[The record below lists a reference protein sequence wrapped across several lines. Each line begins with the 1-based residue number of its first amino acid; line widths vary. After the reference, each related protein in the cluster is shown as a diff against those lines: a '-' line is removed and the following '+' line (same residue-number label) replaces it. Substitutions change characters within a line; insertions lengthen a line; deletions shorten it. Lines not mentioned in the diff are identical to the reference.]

1 MKNSI
6 FKTLFMAM
14 LAMITITSTG
24 CSIPGIGDSTSMP
37 EKTPEKTN
45 VSIIISPTANEPT
58 PNVSIAQDIIYEASY
73 SYAFRNVIVDDGMPF
88 EAVNGDLTHTE
99 HNEHLSESNKKLDAQ
114 AYTKKFIESANEVS
128 AVSSEK
134 DTVKAIKM
142 AADSLDGLDGTKTI
156 ILVDNG
162 ISTTGNVAFE
172 TFIGFDA
179 QGSLENINEGT
190 LPNLKGTAVIWYDFG
205 STLQPQQ
212 SLSSNDMVELQ
223 KFWTG
228 YLEKAGASDVIIKN
242 AISTNNE
249 PTINDLPPVST
260 VEVSTEKQWIV
271 TKDVTDVNN
280 EVENASDDKKNDIV
294 STALDDG
301 VKIDETML
309 YFEPES
315 SVIANK
321 EAAVELLKPTA
332 DFLIS
337 TSQEIVILGT
347 TATVPTSPDKCVN
360 FSLQRA
366 NAVKSLF
373 IELGVAESQINCKG
387 LGYDNEFHIP
397 DSDRNG
403 NLNENAPKNRAVLIY
418 RADSE
423 IGKRYTK

>member
-1 MKNSI
+1 MKNKI
-6 FKTLFMAM
+6 IKTVCVVATLVMA
-14 LAMITITSTG
+14 TITSTG
-24 CSIPGIGDSTSMP
+24 CSIPGIGDPPS
-37 EKTPEKTN
+37 KLEKTN
-45 VSIIISPTANEPT
+45 VSIILSPTANEPT
-58 PNVSIAQDIIYEASY
+58 PNVSLAQDIIYEASY
-73 SYAFRNVIVDDGMPF
+73 SYAFRNIIIDDGMPF

-99 HNEHLSESNKKLDAQ
+99 HDEHLSESNKKIDAQ
-114 AYTKKFIESANEVS
+114 AYTKKFIESANEAS

-134 DTVKAIKM
+134 DTVKALKM
-142 AADSLDGLDGTKTI
+142 AADSLNGLDGKKTI
-156 ILVDNG
+156 VLVDNG

-172 TFIGFDA
+172 TFNGFDA
-179 QGSLENINEGT
+179 QGSLENIDEGT
-190 LPNLKGTAVIWYDFG
+190 LPNLEGINIIWYDFA

-212 SLSSNDMVELQ
+212 SLSSNDMIELQ

-228 YLEKAGASDVIIKN
+228 YLEKAGASDVVIKN
-242 AISTNNE
+242 AINTNANVSVS
-249 PTINDLPPVST
+249 NLPPVST
-260 VEVSTEKQWIV
+260 VEVTKEKQWIV

-280 EVENASDDKKNDIV
+280 EVENASDDKKNGIV

-315 SVIANK
+315 STIANK

-373 IELGVAESQINCKG
+373 IELGVVESQINCKG

-403 NLNENAPKNRAVLIY
+403 NLNENAPKNRAVIIY

-423 IGKRYTK
+423 IGKKYTK

>member
-1 MKNSI
+1 MKNKI
-6 FKTLFMAM
+6 IKTVCVVATLVMT
-14 LAMITITSTG
+14 TITSTG
-24 CSIPGIGDSTSMP
+24 CSIPGIGDPPS
-37 EKTPEKTN
+37 KLEKTN
-45 VSIIISPTANEPT
+45 VSIILSPTANEPT
-58 PNVSIAQDIIYEASY
+58 PNVSLAQDIIYEASY
-73 SYAFRNVIVDDGMPF
+73 SYAFRNIIIDDGMPF

-99 HNEHLSESNKKLDAQ
+99 HDEHLSESNKKIDAQ
-114 AYTKKFIESANEVS
+114 AYTKKIIESANEAS

-134 DTVKAIKM
+134 DTVKALKM
-142 AADSLDGLDGTKTI
+142 AADSLNGLDGKKTI
-156 ILVDNG
+156 VLVDNG

-179 QGSLENINEGT
+179 QGSLENIDEGT
-190 LPNLKGTAVIWYDFG
+190 LPNLKGIHIVWYDFG

-242 AISTNNE
+242 AISTSNE
-249 PTINDLPPVST
+249 STINDFPPVST

-294 STALDDG
+294 STALNDG

-315 SVIANK
+315 SVIANR

-403 NLNENAPKNRAVLIY
+403 NLNENAPKNRAVIIY

-423 IGKRYTK
+423 IGKKYTK

>member
-1 MKNSI
+1 MKNKI
-6 FKTLFMAM
+6 IKTVCVVATLVMA
-14 LAMITITSTG
+14 TITSTG
-24 CSIPGIGDSTSMP
+24 CSIPGIGDPPS
-37 EKTPEKTN
+37 KLEKTN
-45 VSIIISPTANEPT
+45 VSIILSPTANEPT
-58 PNVSIAQDIIYEASY
+58 PNVSLAQDIIYEASY
-73 SYAFRNVIVDDGMPF
+73 SYAFRNIIIDDGMPF

-99 HNEHLSESNKKLDAQ
+99 HDEHLSESNKKIDAQ
-114 AYTKKFIESANEVS
+114 AYTKKFIESANEAS

-134 DTVKAIKM
+134 DTVKALKM
-142 AADSLDGLDGTKTI
+142 AADSLNGLDGKKTI
-156 ILVDNG
+156 VLVDNG

-172 TFIGFDA
+172 TFNGFDA
-179 QGSLENINEGT
+179 QGSLENIDEGT
-190 LPNLKGTAVIWYDFG
+190 LPNLEGINIIWYDFA

-212 SLSSNDMVELQ
+212 SLSSNDMIELQ

-228 YLEKAGASDVIIKN
+228 YLEKAGASDVVIKN
-242 AISTNNE
+242 AINTNANVSVS
-249 PTINDLPPVST
+249 NLPPVST
-260 VEVSTEKQWIV
+260 VEVTKEKQWIV

-280 EVENASDDKKNDIV
+280 EVENASDDKKNGIV

-315 SVIANK
+315 STIANK

-403 NLNENAPKNRAVLIY
+403 NLNENAPKNRAVIIY

-423 IGKRYTK
+423 IGKKYTK

>member
-1 MKNSI
+1 MD
-6 FKTLFMAM
+6 FT
-14 LAMITITSTG
+14 
-24 CSIPGIGDSTSMP
+24 
-37 EKTPEKTN
+37 TPTFAK
-45 VSIIISPTANEPT
+45 EP
-58 PNVSIAQDIIYEASY
+58 
-73 SYAFRNVIVDDGMPF
+73 
-88 EAVNGDLTHTE
+88 
-99 HNEHLSESNKKLDAQ
+99 
-114 AYTKKFIESANEVS
+114 KFIESANETS

-142 AADSLDGLDGTKTI
+142 AADSLNGLNGTKTI

-179 QGSLENINEGT
+179 QGSLENIDEGT
-190 LPNLKGTAVIWYDFG
+190 LPNLKGIHIVWYDFG

-242 AISTNNE
+242 AISTSNE
-249 PTINDLPPVST
+249 STINDLPPVST

-294 STALDDG
+294 STALNDG

-403 NLNENAPKNRAVLIY
+403 NLNENAPKNRAVIIY

-423 IGKRYTK
+423 IGKKYTK

>member
-1 MKNSI
+1 MKNNI
-6 FKTLFMAM
+6 IKTVCVAATLV
-14 LAMITITSTG
+14 ITTITSTG
-24 CSIPGIGDSTSMP
+24 CSILGIFDPTPM
-37 EKTPEKTN
+37 PEKTN
-45 VSIIISPTANEPT
+45 VSIILSPTANEPT
-58 PNVSIAQDIIYEASY
+58 PNVSLAQDIIYEASY
-73 SYAFRNVIVDDGMPF
+73 SYAFRNIIIDDGIPF

-99 HNEHLSESNKKLDAQ
+99 HDEHLSESNKKLDAQ
-114 AYTKKFIESANEVS
+114 AYTKKFIESANETA
-128 AVSSEK
+128 AVSPEK
-134 DTVKAIKM
+134 DTVKALKM
-142 AADSLDGLDGTKTI
+142 AANSLDGLDGKKTI
-156 ILVDNG
+156 VLVDNG
-162 ISTTGNVAFE
+162 ISTTGSVAFE
-172 TFIGFDA
+172 TFNGFNA
-179 QGSLENINEGT
+179 QESLKNVDEST
-190 LPNLKGTAVIWYDFG
+190 LPNLKGINVIWFDFG

-280 EVENASDDKKNDIV
+280 EVENASDDKKNGIV

-373 IELGVAESQINCKG
+373 VELGVAESQINCKG

-397 DSDRNG
+397 DSDGNG

-423 IGKRYTK
+423 IGKKYTK

>member
-6 FKTLFMAM
+6 FKTVFMAM

-24 CSIPGIGDSTSMP
+24 CSIPGIGDPTSM
-37 EKTPEKTN
+37 PEKTN
-45 VSIIISPTANEPT
+45 VSIIISPTANEPI
-58 PNVSIAQDIIYEASY
+58 PNISLAQDIIYEASY

-88 EAVNGDLTHTE
+88 EAVNGDLTHAE
-99 HNEHLSESNKKLDAQ
+99 HDEHLSESNKKLDAQ
-114 AYTKKFIESANEVS
+114 AYTKKFIESANETA
-128 AVSSEK
+128 AVSPEK
-134 DTVKAIKM
+134 DTVKALKM
-142 AADSLDGLDGTKTI
+142 AANSLNGLDGKKTI
-156 ILVDNG
+156 VLVDNG
-162 ISTTGNVAFE
+162 ISTTGSVAFE
-172 TFIGFDA
+172 TFNGFNA
-179 QGSLENINEGT
+179 QESLKNVDEST
-190 LPNLKGTAVIWYDFG
+190 LPNLKGINVIWFDFG

-280 EVENASDDKKNDIV
+280 EVENASDDKKNGIV

-315 SVIANK
+315 STIANK

-373 IELGVAESQINCKG
+373 VELGVAESQINCKG

-397 DSDRNG
+397 DSDGNG

-418 RADSE
+418 RANSE
-423 IGKRYTK
+423 IGKKYTK

>member
-1 MKNSI
+1 MKKNI
-6 FKTLFMAM
+6 FKALCVTVTLV
-14 LAMITITSTG
+14 ITTITSTG
-24 CSIPGIGDSTSMP
+24 CSIPGIGDTSSM
-37 EKTPEKTN
+37 PEKTN
-45 VSIIISPTANEPT
+45 VSIILSPTANEPT

-99 HNEHLSESNKKLDAQ
+99 HDVHLSESNKKLDAQ
-114 AYTKKFIESANEVS
+114 AYTKKFIESANETS

-142 AADSLDGLDGTKTI
+142 AADSLNGYNGTKTI

-179 QGSLENINEGT
+179 QGSLENIDEGT
-190 LPNLKGTAVIWYDFG
+190 LPNLKGIHIVWYDFG

-242 AISTNNE
+242 AISTSNE
-249 PTINDLPPVST
+249 STINDLPPVST

-294 STALDDG
+294 STALNDG

-403 NLNENAPKNRAVLIY
+403 NLNENAPKNRAVIIY

-423 IGKRYTK
+423 IGKKYTK

>member
-6 FKTLFMAM
+6 FKTVFMAM

-37 EKTPEKTN
+37 EKTN
-45 VSIIISPTANEPT
+45 VSIIISPTANEPS
-58 PNVSIAQDIIYEASY
+58 PNVSLAQDIIYEASY
-73 SYAFRNVIVDDGMPF
+73 SYAFRNVIVDDGLPF

-99 HNEHLSESNKKLDAQ
+99 HDEHLSESNKKIDAQ

-142 AADSLDGLDGTKTI
+142 AADSLNGLDGKKTI
-156 ILVDNG
+156 VFVDNG

-179 QGSLENINEGT
+179 QGSLENINEGI
-190 LPNLKGTAVIWYDFG
+190 LPNLKGINVIWYDFG

-242 AISTNNE
+242 AISTNDE
-249 PTINDLPPVST
+249 LTINDLPPVST

-423 IGKRYTK
+423 IGKKYTK